1 MAFDRNVWDQLRAK
15 PMKRYM
21 KALLRDGW
29 EREKSKSA
37 RIPFSKPGHQPIMIH
52 CHPNDAFSPGVL
64 KEFLDKTGWD
74 EDDLR
79 RIGLI
84 K

>member
-1 MAFDRNVWDQLRAK
+1 MAFDR
-15 PMKRYM
+15 
-21 KALLRDGW
+21 
-29 EREKSKSA
+29 
-37 RIPFSKPGHQPIMIH
+37 FSKPGHQPIMIH